1 MKLIWAKR
9 DVRVILLAGVLC
21 GTIFMAVVKLILAK
35 PNVRVVLAGV
45 LCGTIF
51 MAVVASVWWKPVHE
65 FSYGEAND
73 LTPVRSAED
82 DYHQCLNGNTVACDA
97 PFRSP
102 PPRAGAQYL
111 HGTGSFISWITSVPN
126 RTAHKGH
133 GTAHK
138 GQRCEPE
145 VYVGLFSDPDLS
157 CEHDRP

>member
-1 MKLIWAKR
+1 MKLIWARR
-9 DVRVILLAGVLC
+9 DVRVI
-21 GTIFMAVVKLILAK
+21 
-35 PNVRVVLAGV
+35 LAGV

-97 PFRSP
+97 TFRSP
-102 PPRAGAQYL
+102 PPRADAQYL
-111 HGTGSFISWITSVPN
+111 HATGSFISWITSVPN

-133 GTAHK
+133 GTAVLRTAK
-138 GQRCEPE
+138 
-145 VYVGLFSDPDLS
+145 L
-157 CEHDRP
+157 RPPSPANIPPRVRSPPPCNLRPPRWRPSS